1 MLLVD
6 SLRAEP
12 ADASARFQRRPLRS
26 NWAGV
31 LLAVTISGLT
41 LLSGCASTMAP
52 HNAPFAVRV
61 AEQGYR
67 VGSTR
72 PDWAPQGL
80 EFGLSFSGGGTRAAA
95 LAYGVLEELSR
106 TLVAVNGEQRRML
119 DLVETI
125 SAVSGGSYTAAYY
138 GLFGDRLFEDF
149 ESRFLKRNVQ
159 NEIASTFLSPT
170 NLFNMSSPYYGRSDV
185 TAEYLDQILFEGKT
199 FADLDAAVRQHGRP
213 FVLINATDMAR
224 TSRFEFTQDQFDLL
238 CSDLGPYKVSRAV
251 AASSALPVIF
261 SPITLA
267 NFAGQC
273 GFAAPQW
280 MTRALRDRHDHVR
293 RHAVAS
299 DLYTYL
305 DADKRKYVHLLDGGL
320 SDNLGLRA
328 MLDRLALAGPLE
340 LAETYQRQN
349 LRRLV
354 RIVVNAQARHE
365 YPQLDQFAEVPT
377 LSAIAFAVGN
387 TTERYTVE
395 TLAYARSS
403 MNEAAQALAKHQRN
417 LGLPDGDDVQAM
429 LIEISFDDLE
439 SEDERAYFNALP
451 TSFNLPPEDIDR
463 LREAGGRLLRAS
475 PDYQR
480 LLRDLPTLR

>member
-1 MLLVD
+1 MSAID
-6 SLRAEP
+6 FPRATH
-12 ADASARFQRRPLRS
+12 ADASTRPLRR
-26 NWAGV
+26 NWAGL
-31 LLAVTISGLT
+31 LLAIAISSIA
-41 LLSGCASTMAP
+41 LLSGCASTLAP
-52 HNAPFAVRV
+52 HNAPFSGKV

-67 VGSTR
+67 AGSSR
-72 PDWAPQGL
+72 PSWTPQGL
-80 EFGLSFSGGGTRAAA
+80 VFGLSFSGGGTRAAA

-106 TLVAVNGEQRRML
+106 TSVSVNGEGRRML

-138 GLFGDRLFEDF
+138 GLFGDRIFKDF
-149 ESRFLKRNVQ
+149 ESRFLKRDVQ
-159 NEIASTFLSPT
+159 NEIASTLLSPT

-238 CSDLGPYKVSRAV
+238 CSDLGTYKVSRAV

-273 GFAAPQW
+273 GFSAPQW
-280 MTRALRDRHDHVR
+280 MTRALRDRHDYVR
-293 RHAVAS
+293 RYAIAS
-299 DLYTYL
+299 DMSTYL

-328 MLDRLALAGPLE
+328 MLDRLTLAGPVE
-340 LAETYQRQN
+340 LADNLQRKN

-354 RIVVNAQARHE
+354 RIVVNAQVRHE

-403 MNEAAQALAKHQRN
+403 MNDAAKALADHQRK
-417 LGLPDGDDVQAM
+417 LGLPDGGDVQAM

-439 SEDERAYFNALP
+439 NEAERAYFNALP
-451 TSFNLPPEDIDR
+451 TSFNLPAEDIDR
-463 LREAGGRLLRAS
+463 LREVGGRLLRNS

>member
-1 MLLVD
+1 MTM
-6 SLRAEP
+6 SAI
-12 ADASARFQRRPLRS
+12 ASPRTQRRTPT
-26 NWAGV
+26 GV
-31 LLAVTISGLT
+31 LLAIAMAAIV

-52 HNAPFAVRV
+52 HNVPFAGKV
-61 AEQGYR
+61 AEHGYR
-67 VGSTR
+67 AGASR
-72 PDWAPQGL
+72 PSGAPESL
-80 EFGLSFSGGGTRAAA
+80 VFGLSFSGGGTRAAA

-106 TLVAVNGEQRRML
+106 TQVMVNGEQRRML

-138 GLFGDRLFEDF
+138 GLFGDRIFNDF
-149 ESRFLKRNVQ
+149 ESRFLKRDVQ
-159 NEIASTFLSPT
+159 NELATTFFSPT

-185 TAEYLDQILFEGKT
+185 TAEYLDQILFESKT

-238 CSDLGPYKVSRAV
+238 CSDISTYKVSRAV
-251 AASSALPVIF
+251 AASSALPVVF

-267 NFAGQC
+267 NYAGQC
-273 GFAAPQW
+273 GFSAPQW
-280 MTRALRDRHDHVR
+280 MTRALRDRHDYVR
-293 RHAVAS
+293 RYAVAS
-299 DLYTYL
+299 DLKTYL

-328 MLDRLALAGPLE
+328 MLDRLTLAGPLE
-340 LAETYQRQN
+340 LAGNFRRQN

-365 YPQLDQFAEVPT
+365 YPQLDQYAEVPT

-403 MNEAAQALAKHQRN
+403 MNEAAKALAEHQRD
-417 LGLPDGDDVQAM
+417 LGLPGGDDVQAM
-429 LIEISFDDLE
+429 LIEVSFDDLE
-439 SEDERAYFNALP
+439 EEDERAYFNALP
-451 TSFNLPPEDIDR
+451 TSFNLPAEDIDR

-480 LLRDLPTLR
+480 LVRELPTLR

>member
-1 MLLVD
+1 LAFD
-6 SLRAEP
+6 SLHAEP
-12 ADASARFQRRPLRS
+12 ADPRTPRSAPT
-26 NWAGV
+26 N
-31 LLAVTISGLT
+31 LLVAAAMAVIV

-52 HNAPFAVRV
+52 HNAPFAGEIAAR
-61 AEQGYR
+61 GYR
-67 VGSTR
+67 VGDSR
-72 PDWAPQGL
+72 PLGTPESL
-80 EFGLSFSGGGTRAAA
+80 VFGLSFSGGGTRAAA

-106 TLVAVNGEQRRML
+106 TQVMVNGEQRRML

-138 GLFGDRLFEDF
+138 GLFGDRIFKDF
-149 ESRFLKRNVQ
+149 EPRFLKRNVQ
-159 NEIASTFLSPT
+159 NEMATTLFSPA

-199 FADLDAAVRQHGRP
+199 FADLDSAVRQYGRP

-238 CSDLGPYKVSRAV
+238 CSDIGSYKVSRAV
-251 AASSALPVIF
+251 AASSAIPVIF

-267 NFAGQC
+267 NYAGQC
-273 GFAAPQW
+273 GFSAPQW
-280 MTRALRDRHDHVR
+280 MTRALRDRHDYVR
-293 RHAVAS
+293 RYAIAS
-299 DLYTYL
+299 DLTTYL

-328 MLDRLALAGPLE
+328 MLDRLTLLGPLE
-340 LAETYQRQN
+340 LADHFRRQN

-365 YPQLDQFAEVPT
+365 YPQLDQYAEVPT

-403 MNEAAQALAKHQRN
+403 MNAAAKALAEQQHDRGQ
-417 LGLPDGDDVQAM
+417 PDGDDVQAM
-429 LIEISFDDLE
+429 LIEVSFDDLE
-439 SEDERAYFNALP
+439 SEAERAYFNALP
-451 TSFNLPPEDIDR
+451 TSFTLPAEDIDR
-463 LREAGGRLLRAS
+463 LREAGGRLLRNS

-480 LLRDLPTLR
+480 LLRELPTLR

>member
-1 MLLVD
+1 M
-6 SLRAEP
+6 SAIAFLRSEP
-12 ADASARFQRRPLRS
+12 ADAATPPRCK
-26 NWAGV
+26 NWAGGLLTTAV
-31 LLAVTISGLT
+31 LSVA
-41 LLSGCASTMAP
+41 LLSGCASTLAP
-52 HNAPFAVRV
+52 HNAPFAGKVV
-61 AEQGYR
+61 EHGYR
-67 VGSTR
+67 AGASR
-72 PDWAPQGL
+72 PAGAPESL
-80 EFGLSFSGGGTRAAA
+80 VFGLSFSGGGTRAAA

-106 TLVAVNGEQRRML
+106 TSVAINGESHRML

-138 GLFGDRLFEDF
+138 GLFGDRIFKDF
-149 ESRFLKRNVQ
+149 ESRFLKRDVQ
-159 NEIASTFLSPT
+159 NELATTFFSPT

-213 FVLINATDMAR
+213 FVLINATDMAH
-224 TSRFEFTQDQFDLL
+224 TSRFEFSQDQFDLL
-238 CSDLGPYKVSRAV
+238 CSDIGTYKVSRAV
-251 AASSALPVIF
+251 AASSAMPVVF

-273 GFAAPQW
+273 GFSTPQW
-280 MTRALRDRHDHVR
+280 MTRALLDRHDYVR
-293 RHAVAS
+293 RYAVAA
-299 DLYTYL
+299 DLSTYL

-328 MLDRLALAGPLE
+328 MLDRLALAGPVE
-340 LAETYQRQN
+340 LADNYQRKN

-387 TTERYTVE
+387 TTDRYTVE

-403 MNEAAQALAKHQRN
+403 MNEAAQAIAKHQRD
-417 LGLPDGDDVQAM
+417 LGVPDGGDVQAM

-439 SEDERAYFNALP
+439 SEAERAYFNALP
-451 TSFNLPPEDIDR
+451 TSFNLPAADIDR

-475 PDYQR
+475 PAYQR

>member
-1 MLLVD
+1 MSAID
-6 SLRAEP
+6 FPRATH
-12 ADASARFQRRPLRS
+12 ADASTRPLRR
-26 NWAGV
+26 NWAGM
-31 LLAVTISGLT
+31 LLAIAISSIA
-41 LLSGCASTMAP
+41 LLSGCASTLAP
-52 HNAPFAVRV
+52 HNAPFSGKV

-67 VGSTR
+67 AGSSR
-72 PDWAPQGL
+72 PSWTPQGL
-80 EFGLSFSGGGTRAAA
+80 VFGLSFSGGGTRAAA

-106 TLVAVNGEQRRML
+106 TSVSVNGEGRRML

-138 GLFGDRLFEDF
+138 GLFGDRIFKDF
-149 ESRFLKRNVQ
+149 ESRFLKRDVQ
-159 NEIASTFLSPT
+159 NEIASTLLSPT

-238 CSDLGPYKVSRAV
+238 CSDLGTYKVSRAV

-273 GFAAPQW
+273 GFSAPQW
-280 MTRALRDRHDHVR
+280 MTRALRDRHDYVR
-293 RHAVAS
+293 RYAIAS
-299 DLYTYL
+299 DMSTYL

-328 MLDRLALAGPLE
+328 MLDRLTLAGPVE
-340 LAETYQRQN
+340 LADNLQRKN

-354 RIVVNAQARHE
+354 RIVVNAQVRHE

-403 MNEAAQALAKHQRN
+403 MNDAAKALADHQRK
-417 LGLPDGDDVQAM
+417 LGLPDGGDVQAM

-439 SEDERAYFNALP
+439 NEAERAYFNALP
-451 TSFNLPPEDIDR
+451 TSFNLPAEDIDR
-463 LREAGGRLLRAS
+463 LREVGGRLLRNS

>member
-1 MLLVD
+1 MSLSTIDSRCAGLAAPSTPDAGRSALTRALLCATV
-6 SLRAEP
+6 A
-12 ADASARFQRRPLRS
+12 AI
-26 NWAGV
+26 V
-31 LLAVTISGLT
+31 

-52 HNAPFAVRV
+52 HNAPYAGKV
-61 AEQGYR
+61 AAPGYR
-67 VGSTR
+67 AGATR
-72 PDWAPQGL
+72 PTGSPDGL
-80 EFGLSFSGGGTRAAA
+80 VFGLSFSGGGTRAAA
-95 LAYGVLEELSR
+95 LAYGVLEELAR
-106 TLVAVNGEQRRML
+106 TPVMVGGEQRRML

-138 GLFGDRLFEDF
+138 GLFGDRIFKDF
-149 ESRFLKRNVQ
+149 EPRFLKRNVQ
-159 NEIASTFLSPT
+159 NELATTFFAPT

-199 FADLDAAVRQHGRP
+199 FADLDAAVRQHDRP

-238 CSDLGPYKVSRAV
+238 CSDIATYKVSRAV
-251 AASSALPVIF
+251 AASSALPVVF

-267 NFAGQC
+267 NYAGQC
-273 GFAAPQW
+273 GFRTPQW

-293 RHAVAS
+293 RYAIAS

-328 MLDRLALAGPLE
+328 MLDRLTLADPTE
-340 LAETYQRQN
+340 LADYFKRHN

-365 YPQLDQFAEVPT
+365 YPQLDQYAEVPT

-387 TTERYTVE
+387 TTDRYTVE

-403 MNEAAQALAKHQRN
+403 MNEAAKTLAERQR
-417 LGLPDGDDVQAM
+417 GQPDGDDDVQAM
-429 LIEISFDDLE
+429 LIEVSFDDLE
-439 SEDERAYFNALP
+439 SEEERAYFNALP
-451 TSFNLPPEDIDR
+451 TSFTLPAADIDR
-463 LREAGGRLLRAS
+463 LREAGGRLLRNS

-480 LLRDLPTLR
+480 LLRELPTLR